1 MLGGDVMSN
10 HSTPDVGSRSPLDT
24 EAPFASVSAD
34 SLIYHVSH
42 GSVHPALDLGRLEAA
57 ERFALGPAV
66 IAGHVTWN
74 GAYHLWWHLRHSQ
87 NRYMDNVIVFAN

>member
-10 HSTPDVGSRSPLDT
+10 HSTPDIGSRSPLDT

-42 GSVHPALDLGRLEAA
+42 GFSASSIGFGEGLK
-57 ERFALGPAV
+57 
-66 IAGHVTWN
+66 
-74 GAYHLWWHLRHSQ
+74 
-87 NRYMDNVIVFAN
+87 

>member
-1 MLGGDVMSN
+1 MLAADLLW
-10 HSTPDVGSRSPLDT
+10 TPKHLSRP
-24 EAPFASVSAD
+24 SVPTHLYITS
-34 SLIYHVSH
+34 VT
-42 GSVHPALDLGRLEAA
+42 GSVHPALDLERLEVA

-87 NRYMDNVIVFAN
+87 NRYMDNVIVFANSAVHGP

>member
-1 MLGGDVMSN
+1 VLADDVMSN
-10 HSTPDVGSRSPLDT
+10 HSTPDIGSRSPLDT

-42 GSVHPALDLGRLEAA
+42 GFSASSIGFGRLEVA

-74 GAYHLWWHLRHSQ
+74 ALITCGGTYDTAR